1 MKRKHDFMD
10 KYNARNACE
19 EIKKKK
25 ILSSIYIYK
34 KIKKFFIERVMKMFV
49 NNLYSV

>member
-19 EIKKKK
+19 ERIKKKKK

-34 KIKKFFIERVMKMFV
+34 E
-49 NNLYSV
+49 

>member
-25 ILSSIYIYK
+25 FFRVYIF
-34 KIKKFFIERVMKMFV
+34 IKNKEIFYRTCHENVCK
-49 NNLYSV
+49 

>member
-19 EIKKKK
+19 ERIKKKK

-34 KIKKFFIERVMKMFV
+34 E
-49 NNLYSV
+49 

>member
-19 EIKKKK
+19 ERIKKKK
-25 ILSSIYIYK
+25 NSFKY
-34 KIKKFFIERVMKMFV
+34 
-49 NNLYSV
+49 LYL

>member
-1 MKRKHDFMD
+1 MR
-10 KYNARNACE
+10 RNLKKK
-19 EIKKKK
+19 KKKK
-25 ILSSIYIYK
+25 ILPSIYIYK